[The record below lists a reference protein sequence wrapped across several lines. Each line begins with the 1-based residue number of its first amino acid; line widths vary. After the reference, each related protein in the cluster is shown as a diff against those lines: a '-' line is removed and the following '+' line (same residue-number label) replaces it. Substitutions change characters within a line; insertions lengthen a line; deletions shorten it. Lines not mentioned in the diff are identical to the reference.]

1 MTHPQLSPII
11 APENII
17 ALRQFIDTHNRFV
30 VTVHMSPDGDAV
42 GSALSFARYLTVK
55 GKQAII
61 VFNDMP
67 GENLSF
73 IPGIGDSLCFDKQN
87 REATAAIQ
95 EAEGFICLDYNLPA
109 RMGEMHKAVM
119 ENPAPKVLI
128 DHHLDPDT
136 DAFDIIIS
144 HPEMCATCELIYH
157 VITES
162 GDEEMIDPVMAEA
175 LYTGIMTD
183 TGMLSYNSN
192 RPEIYLVAA
201 HLLATGFDKEY
212 IHRSLAAEKERRLRL
227 KGYVLDEKM
236 KIIYPH
242 HAAYICLSKAEMKK
256 YDHQKGDS
264 EGFVNMPLAIPE
276 VVCAAFF
283 REEANFVKV
292 SLRSK
297 NDYPVNLLAEKFFN
311 GGGHKNAAGGEF
323 YGSLQQAELLFVKI
337 LPLFAKYLNA

>member
-1 MTHPQLSPII
+1 MPHPQLTTII
-11 APENII
+11 SPENIA
-17 ALRQFIDTHNRFV
+17 ALRQLIDKYNRFV

-42 GSALSFARYLTVK
+42 GSALSFARYLTLK
-55 GKQAII
+55 GKQAVI

-67 GENLSF
+67 GENLAF
-73 IPGIGDSLCFDKQN
+73 ISGIGNTLCFDRQN
-87 REATAAIQ
+87 REATAAIR
-95 EAEGFICLDYNLPA
+95 EAEAFFCLDYNLPS
-109 RMGEMHKAVM
+109 RMGEMHKSVL
-119 ENPAPKVLI
+119 ENPAPKILI

-136 DAFDIIIS
+136 TAFDIIIS

-157 VITES
+157 VITET
-162 GDEEMIDPVMAEA
+162 GDEAMIDPTLAEA

-192 RPEIYLVAA
+192 RPETYLVVAN
-201 HLLATGFDKEY
+201 LLATGFDKER
-212 IHRSLAAEKERRLRL
+212 IHRSLSAEKERRLRL

-276 VVCAAFF
+276 VVCSVFF

-297 NDYPVNLLAEKFFN
+297 GDYPVNLMAEKFFN